1 MIPPEATIVITTRQR
16 KTDLRKAIE
25 SCLSQDLNIE
35 VLVFD
40 DASEDGTADM
50 VMQEYPSVRLFRMQ
64 DRKGYIVL
72 RNLGFAEARSPY
84 VFSID
89 DDAHFSHPSTVR
101 LTLNAF
107 ANDDATG
114 AIALQYFEPNRT
126 PKQRYMAETLSGAR
140 VRSYVGCAHAIRVDV
155 ARQLG
160 GYREFLVH
168 QGEERDLCIR
178 MLEKG
183 YSVKYL
189 QTPPI
194 VHNPSPVRDHSRLA
208 YLGHRNTFLFDVL
221 NVPLPSLIWRFPAD
235 VFLIL
240 KHRIT
245 LRALPGRIANTVKAL
260 VACFWFLSKRDPVS
274 AATYAAYS
282 RLPMHGPIA
291 PSIFQHQVSV
301 AKP

>member
-1 MIPPEATIVITTRQR
+1 MTLPEATVVITTRQR
-16 KTDLRKAIE
+16 KTDLRKALE
-25 SCLSQDLNIE
+25 SCLLQDLNIE

-50 VMQEYPSVRLFRMQ
+50 VAQEFPSVRLFRMQ

-89 DDAHFSHPSTVR
+89 DDAYFSHPSTVR
-101 LTLNAF
+101 LALDAF
-107 ANDDATG
+107 ADDDSTG
-114 AIALQYFEPNRT
+114 AIALQYLEPKRA
-126 PKQRYMAETLSGAR
+126 PKQRYMAQTPSGAR
-140 VRSYVGCAHAIRVDV
+140 VRSFVGCAHAIRVDV
-155 ARQLG
+155 AKQIG

-183 YSVKYL
+183 YSVKYV

-208 YLGHRNTFLFDVL
+208 YLGHRNTFLFDIL
-221 NVPLPSLIWRFPAD
+221 NVPFPSLLWRFPAD
-235 VFLIL
+235 VILLL

-274 AATYAAYS
+274 AATYTAYS
-282 RLPMHGPIA
+282 RLPMHGPVA
-291 PSIFQHQVSV
+291 PSILQDQVPV
-301 AKP
+301 ATS

>member
-1 MIPPEATIVITTRQR
+1 MTLPEATVVITTRQR

-25 SCLSQDLNIE
+25 SCLSQDADIE

-50 VMQEYPSVRLFRMQ
+50 VAQEYPSVRLFCMD

-72 RNLGFAEARSPY
+72 RNLGFAEARSPF

-89 DDAHFSHPSTVR
+89 DDAYFSHPSTVR
-101 LTLNAF
+101 LALNAF
-107 ANDDATG
+107 ADDGATG

-126 PKQRYMAETLSGAR
+126 PKQRYMALTPNGECL
-140 VRSYVGCAHAIRVDV
+140 RSFDGCAHAIRVDI
-155 ARQLG
+155 AQQLG

-208 YLGHRNTFLFDVL
+208 YLGHRNTFLFDIL
-221 NVPLPSLIWRFPAD
+221 NVPLPSLLWRFPAD
-235 VFLIL
+235 VILLL

-245 LRALPGRIANTVKAL
+245 LRALPGRIANTVRAL

-274 AATYAAYS
+274 VATYTAYS
-282 RLPMHGPIA
+282 RLSMHGPVA
-291 PSIFQHQVSV
+291 PSLLQDQFAI